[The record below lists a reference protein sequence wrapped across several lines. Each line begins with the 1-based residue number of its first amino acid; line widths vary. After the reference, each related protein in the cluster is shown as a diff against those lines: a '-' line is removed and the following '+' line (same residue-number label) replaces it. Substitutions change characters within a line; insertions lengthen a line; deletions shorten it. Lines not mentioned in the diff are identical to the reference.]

1 MAESILPA
9 QVEYPSKTIQELV
22 TNSEGLPERY
32 IYKDSKDHP
41 SGVLDASLPLLEI
54 PVIDLDQLT
63 SS

>member
-1 MAESILPA
+1 MAEFILPA
-9 QVEYPSKTIQELV
+9 QVESPSKTIQELV

-32 IYKDSKDHP
+32 IYKDSKDRP
-41 SGVLDASLPLLEI
+41 SGVLDASLPLSEI